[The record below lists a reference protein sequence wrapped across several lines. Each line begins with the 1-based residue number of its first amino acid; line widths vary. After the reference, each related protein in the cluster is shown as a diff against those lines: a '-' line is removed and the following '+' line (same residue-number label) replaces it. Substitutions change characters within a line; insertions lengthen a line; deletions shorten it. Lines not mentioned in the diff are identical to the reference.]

1 MVLGWWGAS
10 VRTRATGPEGAARK
24 APWRAVLPQL
34 SRVQTLIPSFY
45 PRRLGLGR
53 KNAETPP
60 PQSGLQLSL
69 PGGGRAPT
77 SLGFVLRGLH
87 LTYITPQN
95 SFANCIP
102 VTNDLKITKAF
113 GDTVFCLPPPAP
125 QNTMDFS
132 ISLDTLEDFNPLFP
146 SLSVTHFHDTCV
158 HN

>member
-1 MVLGWWGAS
+1 MQ
-10 VRTRATGPEGAARK
+10 RP
-24 APWRAVLPQL
+24 
-34 SRVQTLIPSFY
+34 
-45 PRRLGLGR
+45 
-53 KNAETPP
+53 PP

-132 ISLDTLEDFNPLFP
+132 ISLDTLEDLRRAVLSEISSKAA
-146 SLSVTHFHDTCV
+146 SLQDIRQKAICILCAEWLTEF
-158 HN
+158 